1 MKLSKVEHPSAGEV
15 VFDRISGF
23 LSSEQED
30 NIQEY
35 FLNNGFPWFYQ
46 LNSVDSPEDSVFD
59 DFGFH
64 THNFLMKGNPQ
75 SPFLQDV
82 INKVK
87 LGRFMNEYKVGD
99 NLEVYNAHANL
110 VLQRDRN
117 VISHPHIDFRNY
129 KHTVILYYINDCD
142 GDTIFYNKCEKDD
155 DKLLSSNYKDMKEW
169 RRESPK
175 KGDFVVFDGSL
186 YHGISSPIEN
196 RCRLTLNFDCKI

>member
-142 GDTIFYNKCEKDD
+142 GDTIFYNLSDCDD
-155 DKLLSSNYKDMKEW
+155 HRLDELEVW
-169 RRESPK
+169 RRETPK
-175 KGDFVVFDGSL
+175 KGDIVIFDGRIF
-186 YHGISSPIEN
+186 HSPSCPVKSAY
-196 RCRLTLNFDCKI
+196 RSTLNFDFLIDTL